1 MAGVAAHELGHI
13 AHDHSTRAV
22 YRSFAVALVV
32 GVLLGDLSGG
42 TVAGGLA
49 EWTLNSGYSR
59 DAEREA
65 DAFALERLQA
75 AGIGSGGLLD
85 FFARLAEK
93 DKTVPLSASSPPTRR
108 APNDWRISAVRNAD
122 RQARPDGRRTG

>member
-1 MAGVAAHELGHI
+1 M
-13 AHDHSTRAV
+13 
-22 YRSFAVALVV
+22 
-32 GVLLGDLSGG
+32 
-42 TVAGGLA
+42 AGGLA

-93 DKTVPLSASSPPTRR
+93 DKDSPLVRILSTHPASAERLAHIR
-108 APNDWRISAVRNAD
+108 GAE
-122 RQARPDGRRTG
+122 RRTGRPALTEEDWVDVRSACLTLQTGPTLP